1 MATAAERK
9 RKSRVAGSN
18 REKET
23 PAPTGAKPGQ
33 IRISPP
39 VLIRERLN
47 VDPGRVVVKVDQ
59 ATSEGLQ
66 FARRNSSSASKWIAV
81 WLRAPR
87 VAISI
92 ILGATISVAWSDLV
106 LLFVFACIA
115 FEK

>member
-39 VLIRERLN
+39 VLI
-47 VDPGRVVVKVDQ
+47 
-59 ATSEGLQ
+59 
-66 FARRNSSSASKWIAV
+66 
-81 WLRAPR
+81 
-87 VAISI
+87 
-92 ILGATISVAWSDLV
+92 
-106 LLFVFACIA
+106 
-115 FEK
+115 